1 MSRKSRRSNA
11 SDGFARKLTWTVL
24 FGLIFGAGLVTGQ
37 RLLRNGSTPPLVSVD
52 SDSETSDDEADDT
65 EKPSDETSKDKD
77 QDEGPALSFY
87 DRLSDGV
94 ESAAD
99 QVEGSGGPETEG
111 SEDRAEETAKYTL
124 QISAYPERDRARTRM
139 RRLEKMGLDPYL
151 VAGELPEEGTYFR
164 VRIGK
169 FSSME
174 EARTFKRELER
185 KRGVEAAVTP
195 L

>member
-1 MSRKSRRSNA
+1 MSRKSRRSSA

-52 SDSETSDDEADDT
+52 SDSETSDDEAGEAET
-65 EKPSDETSKDKD
+65 SSDETSKEKN
-77 QDEGPALSFY
+77 EGPALSFY

-94 ESAAD
+94 QSAAD
-99 QVEGSGGPETEG
+99 QVEGSGGPGAEG
-111 SEDRAEETAKYTL
+111 SRDEPEETAKYTL